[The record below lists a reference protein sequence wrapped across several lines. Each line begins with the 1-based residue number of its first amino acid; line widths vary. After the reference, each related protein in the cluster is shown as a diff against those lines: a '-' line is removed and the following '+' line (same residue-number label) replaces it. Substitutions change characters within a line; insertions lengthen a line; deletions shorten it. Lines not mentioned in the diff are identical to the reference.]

1 MGTDQA
7 AEITEKQVKKSMI
20 KNGLLLA
27 LFALLCTAMVAVVND
42 LTRDQIKAQEQQQL
56 LQVLEQIIPANIHDN
71 VLTDSCTLLHQPEA
85 LGTDDAMP
93 AFIATKGGKPVA
105 IAMETIAPDGY
116 SGDIKLIVGISN
128 KGEVLGVRT
137 LNHQETPG
145 LGDKIE
151 LKKSNWVLGFTHKTI
166 DGADDSRWGV
176 KKDGGEFD
184 QFTGATITPRA
195 YVKAVRNALLYF
207 KANQQQ
213 IYSQPLTCG
222 VTHE

>member
-1 MGTDQA
+1 M
-7 AEITEKQVKKSMI
+7 KKSMI

-27 LFALLCTAMVAVVND
+27 LFALLCTALVAVVNS
-42 LTRDQIKAQEQQQL
+42 LTKDQIQAQQQL
-56 LQVLEQIIPANIHDN
+56 ELLKVLEQIIPNDMHDN
-71 VLTDSCTLLHQPEA
+71 VLTDNCTMLHNVEG

-93 AFIATKGGKPVA
+93 AFIAIKDGKPVA

-116 SGDIKLIVGISN
+116 SGAIKLIVGIAAN
-128 KGEVLGVRT
+128 GEVLGVRT

-151 LKKSNWVLGFTHKTI
+151 LKKSNWVLSFNHKTI
-166 DGADDSRWGV
+166 NGVDDASWKV
-176 KKDGGEFD
+176 KKDGGDFD

-195 YVKAVRNALLYF
+195 YVKAVKNTLLYF
-207 KANQQQ
+207 NANKQQ
-213 IYSQPLTCG
+213 IFNQPLTCG